1 MKRMSD
7 KKIKNQRKY
16 LGVLRSLAKSDS
28 SIYNK
33 LKITVSEGE
42 FVDEKEQILIAP
54 SMYKSCPENLVNQN
68 INPIPI
74 GNKIEITKEEK
85 EISDENGTETLD
97 YPDSSDFSDDE

>member
-1 MKRMSD
+1 MSD
-7 KKIKNQRKY
+7 NKIKNQRKY
-16 LGVLRSLAKSDS
+16 LGILRTLAKSDN
-28 SIYNK
+28 SIFKN

-42 FVDEKEQILIAP
+42 FVEEKEQNIIAP

-74 GNKIEITKEEK
+74 ENKFEITKEEK
-85 EISDENGTETLD
+85 EISDKNGIETLD